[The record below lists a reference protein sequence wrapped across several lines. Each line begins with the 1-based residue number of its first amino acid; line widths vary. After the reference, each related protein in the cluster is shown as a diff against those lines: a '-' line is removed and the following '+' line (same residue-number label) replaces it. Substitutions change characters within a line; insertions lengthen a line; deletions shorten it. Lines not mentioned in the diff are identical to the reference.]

1 MNFKNFEKHIRR
13 IIDTEKR
20 EEELSKCIEKNLSR
34 STYCIVDSS
43 NEVVMS
49 VIELLADYYDCYY
62 EIQGVTENDI
72 SWWLYN
78 ENKFIYINNEKIDL
92 KNLKDFWKYLEEN
105 RQRKME
111 QNK

>member
-1 MNFKNFEKHIRR
+1 MNFKNFKKHIKR

-20 EEELSKCIEKNLSR
+20 EENLSR

-78 ENKFIYINNEKIDL
+78 ENKFLYIDNIKIDL

-105 RQRKME
+105 RQRKMKE
-111 QNK
+111 NK